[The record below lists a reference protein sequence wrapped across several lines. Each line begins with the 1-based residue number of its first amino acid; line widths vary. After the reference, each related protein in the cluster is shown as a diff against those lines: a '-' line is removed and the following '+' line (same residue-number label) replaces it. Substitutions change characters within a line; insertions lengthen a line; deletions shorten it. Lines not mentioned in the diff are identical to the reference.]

1 MKNLSCIFI
10 FSAIAFAH
18 SYAEND
24 ANSINKFVE
33 AAEQITLKLSP
44 GNLNDGVFKLEIIPA
59 SNKKEIT
66 INKNAFFLFSAD
78 IVLLN
83 EGGARVSSFKNILR
97 DKYNP
102 DYKIYKIGPNGIEM
116 DMKYITYNVCDHIR
130 SIREHINSFEYDRVM
145 ISFSFENLLPNT
157 QDTTWDT
164 NAISFTREEFLNWL
178 EIAKS
183 IPRESAMEE
192 IIPGEPW
199 PEGKEFPAPPESGK
213 PVSRQ
218 KQPQ

>member
-1 MKNLSCIFI
+1 M
-10 FSAIAFAH
+10 
-18 SYAEND
+18 
-24 ANSINKFVE
+24 
-33 AAEQITLKLSP
+33 
-44 GNLNDGVFKLEIIPA
+44 EIIPMN
-59 SNKKEIT
+59 NKKEIV
-66 INKNAFFLFSAD
+66 INKSAFFLFSAD

-157 QDTTWDT
+157 QDTIWDT

-183 IPRESAMEE
+183 IPRESAIKG